1 MARSKITTAVAAV
14 VAAGALIGGGAAVA
28 LSQSD
33 TPATTTTSVT
43 ASGQGTT
50 TNQGATTNKSTANQ
64 GTAANQGSTTTQPG
78 ADAQGR
84 GGPMGGHEHTAVTG
98 DELAKV
104 TAAVTAKFSG
114 ATMSEVAKDPD
125 GSYDVHATKDGARV
139 MYEVSADLATI
150 EERTGGPGMGGP
162 GGPDADGQAPT
173 GNLNPSDANGTADA
187 ATPST

>member
-1 MARSKITTAVAAV
+1 MARSKITTAFAAV

-33 TPATTTTSVT
+33 TSAATTTSVT
-43 ASGQGTT
+43 PSGLGSTT
-50 TNQGATTNKSTANQ
+50 DKSTANQ

-114 ATMSEVAKDPD
+114 ATVSEVAKDPD
-125 GSYDVHATKDGARV
+125 GSYDVHATKDGSRV
-139 MYEVSADLATI
+139 VYEVSADLATI

-162 GGPDADGQAPT
+162 GSPGADGQAPT
-173 GNLNPSDANGTADA
+173 GSLNPSDANGTADA
-187 ATPST
+187 ATPAN